1 MHGHDDYIGDGLDFD
16 NDDCATYPLDGR
28 AQASAP
34 RVEASSELDAKST
47 RLKVDAARRAW
58 SFAVMAALGYL
69 ALMSAAILA
78 FSTALPNAASLIRV
92 GVALAIVAAPM
103 AIAIASREED
113 PRARL
118 FFVISQFFFG
128 PALALG
134 ATDASLTLGS
144 EKFWSAF
151 GDALLAALGAWTF
164 ASLFFACVLRT
175 RGVCYLTGVLALF
188 WETTSDSRFATMA
201 VMFVCAAG
209 VFRAWRLSS
218 RSVATLFGA
227 LCFWTILSYRG
238 AWITLTASAPTL
250 GIVAFFLYWY
260 GAAYKNAA
268 LRGIGLFAGGLALG
282 WASIP
287 AYWDAAFGEV
297 APLWASWG
305 ARCASTLLFV
315 GFCGHMLLSGAQRSA
330 WRFWFGVFL
339 ATSWTIYMATLAWG
353 TRGPL
358 TSCLLLG
365 VAGLT
370 FGFIFKAEGFLSR
383 RGTRFSE
390 KARHL
395 KEPTTDALSDA
406 PGFHDFVEAE
416 LETTRGTPPS
426 ATETAWR
433 LALADFWGRTR
444 RKALAVGAGAELVAI
459 LVGSLLYRIS

>member
-1 MHGHDDYIGDGLDFD
+1 MRGHDDYIDDGLDFD
-16 NDDCATYPLDGR
+16 NDDSATYPLDGR
-28 AQASAP
+28 AKPSAP
-34 RVEASSELDAKST
+34 RDEASSELDAESP
-47 RLKVDAARRAW
+47 RLKIDAARRAW

-69 ALMSAAILA
+69 ALTCAAILA
-78 FSTALPNAASLIRV
+78 FSAALPNAASILRAIL
-92 GVALAIVAAPM
+92 ALTIVAAPL
-103 AIAIASREED
+103 AIATRARESD

-118 FFVISQFFFG
+118 FFAISQLSFG
-128 PALALG
+128 PALAFG

-164 ASLFFACVLRT
+164 AALFFACVLRT
-175 RGVCYLTGVLALF
+175 RGVCYITGALALF
-188 WETTSDSRFATMA
+188 WETTSDSRFATIA
-201 VMFVCAAG
+201 AMFVCAAG

-227 LCFWTILSYRG
+227 LCFWTILSGRETWS
-238 AWITLTASAPTL
+238 ALTASAPTL

-268 LRGIGLFAGGLALG
+268 LRGVGLFAGGIALG

-287 AYWDAAFGEV
+287 AYWDAAFWED
-297 APLWASWG
+297 APEWLP
-305 ARCASTLLFV
+305 RVLQCASTLLFV

-330 WRFWFGVFL
+330 WRFCLGAFL

-353 TRGPL
+353 TLGPL
-358 TSCLLLG
+358 SSCLLLG

-370 FGFIFKAEGFLSR
+370 FGLIFKVEGFLSR

-390 KARHL
+390 KARNL
-395 KEPTTDALSDA
+395 KAPTTDALSDA
-406 PGFHDFVEAE
+406 LEFHDFVEAE
-416 LETTRGTPPS
+416 LEATRGTPPS
-426 ATETAWR
+426 ATETACR
-433 LALADFWGRTR
+433 LALADFWERTR
-444 RKALAVGAGAELVAI
+444 RKALALGAGAELVAI